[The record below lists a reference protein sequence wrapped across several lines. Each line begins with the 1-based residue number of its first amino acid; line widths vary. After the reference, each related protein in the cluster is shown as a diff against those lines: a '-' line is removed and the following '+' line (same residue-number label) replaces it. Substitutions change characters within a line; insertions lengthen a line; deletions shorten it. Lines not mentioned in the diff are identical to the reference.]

1 MSYLGPNM
9 YSSVFVSQTIKVL
22 QSLSKL
28 SSRSLEAV
36 EVEAVDMLSI
46 KDMDANSN
54 EVLICQGD

>member
-1 MSYLGPNM
+1 M